1 MIRYKCVKEN
11 RIYTEDQLR
20 NIFRLAQYNGW
31 HDDFE
36 KWIEMEIKKGL
47 LEIVTDDCRTTNILD
62 YATGKRQLSMN

>member
-20 NIFRLAQYNGW
+20 NVFRLAQYNGW

-36 KWIEMEIKKGL
+36 K
-47 LEIVTDDCRTTNILD
+47 
-62 YATGKRQLSMN
+62 

>member
-11 RIYTEDQLR
+11 RIYTEDQLI

-62 YATGKRQLSMN
+62 YMTGKRKLSMN

>member
-47 LEIVTDDCRTTNILD
+47 LEIVTDDCRTTNVLD
-62 YATGKRQLSMN
+62 YMTGKRRLSIN

>member
-47 LEIVTDDCRTTNILD
+47 LEIVTDDCRTTNVLD
-62 YATGKRQLSMN
+62 YVTGKRKLSMN

>member
-11 RIYTEDQLR
+11 RIYTEYQLK

-47 LEIVTDDCRTTNILD
+47 LEIVTDDCRTANALD
-62 YATGKRQLSMN
+62 YVTGKRKLQMN

>member
-47 LEIVTDDCRTTNILD
+47 LKIVTDDYRTTNVLD
-62 YATGKRQLSMN
+62 YMTGKRRLSMN